1 MSLIDNINFLWFYK
15 YIKYK
20 ILVFFVILYIII
32 KNVNE
37 NKILKCYIDC
47 MYIIGIFVLCLV
59 FYIFVYIE
67 RLLFYVW
74 II

>member
-1 MSLIDNINFLWFYK
+1 MK
-15 YIKYK
+15 CK

-59 FYIFVYIE
+59 FKIFMYIE
-67 RLLFYVW
+67 RLLFYVELCSLKS
-74 II
+74 IYLV